1 MEEASLLY
9 QAFIFLLAAVVGVPI
24 AKRLGLGSVL
34 GYLIAGILIGP
45 FVLGLVGH
53 EVDDIMHFA
62 EFGVVMMLFLIGLEL
77 QPKKLW
83 NLRMPILGLGGLQ
96 VVISTA
102 LITMVALAFDLHWK
116 MSLAIGLILALSSTA
131 IVLQTLSEKDLL
143 RTDAGKSAFSVLL
156 FQDIAVIP
164 MLTLMPLLATLPVE
178 STNPV
183 GHTDLEAWQQAV
195 LVFAVISGIILGG
208 RYLVRPV
215 FNWIARTGLRE
226 IFIATSLLLVL
237 SITIAMEMIGL
248 SPALG
253 AFLAG
258 VVLAESE
265 YRHELEVGLVTFKSL
280 LLGLFFITV
289 GASINLD
296 ILMQS
301 PWLIALL
308 LVTLIVIKIVVL
320 MVLAK
325 QFKMSL
331 IENVLFAFALAQG
344 GEFAFVLFT
353 FAAQN
358 GVLDAEIIS
367 LLTVVVALSM
377 ALTPVL
383 LIMCEKLLIPKLSF
397 GNKETREF
405 DQIDDGETPVIVA
418 GYGRFG
424 QIVSRLLRSQ
434 GFDTTLLEYD
444 AVQIDLVKKFGTKA
458 FYGDVT
464 NEDVLRAAGADTA
477 KMMVIAVGNQEKTL
491 KVIDLCRKKFP
502 HLKIY
507 SRAKGRREAY
517 EQKKAGVD
525 FVMRETL
532 GSAVVLGRE
541 ALISLGYRKYQAHR
555 TATAFYH
562 YDSQHLEELADL
574 WGDDKRYVI
583 KAAERAEMLEAVL
596 KADLKDRTALR
607 RSWNS
612 PIVPEE
618 NVFKE
623 ELEEEI
629 EQASSVKGDNSVDS
643 ESSSKPRKN

>member
-1 MEEASLLY
+1 VEEAGFLY
-9 QAFIFLLAAVVGVPI
+9 QAFVFLAAAVVGVSI
-24 AKRLGLGSVL
+24 AKHVGLGSVL
-34 GYLIAGILIGP
+34 GYLIAGMIIGP
-45 FVLGLVGH
+45 FALGLVGH
-53 EVDDIMHFA
+53 DVDDIMHFA

-83 NLRMPILGLGGLQ
+83 NMRMPILGLGGLQ
-96 VVISTA
+96 V
-102 LITMVALAFDLHWK
+102 LITTLLLMLLSLAFEMHWK
-116 MSLAIGLILALSSTA
+116 MALAIGMILALSSTA

-143 RTDAGKSAFSVLL
+143 RTDAGKSAFAVLL
-156 FQDIAVIP
+156 FQDMAVIP
-164 MLTLMPLLATLPVE
+164 MLTLLPLLATLPVE
-178 STNPV
+178 TSVSV
-183 GHTDLEAWQQAV
+183 GHTELEAWQQAA
-195 LVFAVISGIILGG
+195 LVFAVISGIILIG
-208 RYLVRPV
+208 RYLIRPL

-237 SITIAMEMIGL
+237 SITIAMEKIGL

-289 GASINLD
+289 GASINFE

-301 PWLIALL
+301 PWVILL
-308 LVTLIVIKIVVL
+308 LMTTLIVIKLIVL
-320 MVLAK
+320 MLLAK

-331 IENVLFAFALAQG
+331 IENFVFSFALAQG
-344 GEFAFVLFT
+344 GEFAFVLFI
-353 FAAQN
+353 FAVQN
-358 GVLDAEIIS
+358 GVLTEEIVS

-383 LIMCEKLLIPKLSF
+383 LIICQKIIVPKLSF
-397 GNKETREF
+397 GKERREF
-405 DQIDDGETPVIVA
+405 DNVDDGDTPVIVA

-424 QIVSRLLRSQ
+424 QIVSRILRSQ

-458 FYGDVT
+458 YYGDVT
-464 NEDVLRAAGADTA
+464 NEEVLRVAGADVA
-477 KMMVIAVGNQEKTL
+477 KMIVIAVGNQEKSL
-491 KVIDLCRKKFP
+491 KVIELCRKHFP

-517 EQKKAGVD
+517 EQKKAGAD

-532 GSAVVLGRE
+532 GSAVILGRE
-541 ALISLGYRKYQAHR
+541 ALMGLGYRKYQAHR

-562 YDSQHLEELADL
+562 YDSQHLEDLAEV
-574 WGDDKRYVI
+574 WGDKQYVL
-583 KAAERAEMLEAVL
+583 KAAERAEMLEEVL
-596 KADLKDRTALR
+596 KADQRGSKVMRQA
-607 RSWNS
+607 WNTPVS
-612 PIVPEE
+612 Y
-618 NVFKE
+618 
-623 ELEEEI
+623 EEE
-629 EQASSVKGDNSVDS
+629 EGGESATESNKDDKQATDNKGSE
-643 ESSSKPRKN
+643 ESS

>member
-1 MEEASLLY
+1 MEEAGFLY
-9 QAFIFLLAAVVGVPI
+9 QAFVFLAAAVVGVSI
-24 AKRLGLGSVL
+24 AKHVGLGSVL
-34 GYLIAGILIGP
+34 GYLIAGMIIGP
-45 FVLGLVGH
+45 FALGLVGH
-53 EVDDIMHFA
+53 DVDDIMHFA

-83 NLRMPILGLGGLQ
+83 NMRMPILGLGGLQ
-96 VVISTA
+96 V
-102 LITMVALAFDLHWK
+102 LITTLLLMLLSLAFEMHWK
-116 MSLAIGLILALSSTA
+116 MALAIGMILALSSTA

-143 RTDAGKSAFSVLL
+143 RTDAGKSAFAVLL
-156 FQDIAVIP
+156 FQDMAVIP
-164 MLTLMPLLATLPVE
+164 MLTLLPLLATLPVE
-178 STNPV
+178 TSVSV
-183 GHTDLEAWQQAV
+183 GHTELEAWQQAA
-195 LVFAVISGIILGG
+195 LVFAVISGIILIG
-208 RYLVRPV
+208 RYLIRPL

-237 SITIAMEMIGL
+237 SITIAMEKIGL

-289 GASINLD
+289 GASINFE

-301 PWLIALL
+301 PWVILL
-308 LVTLIVIKIVVL
+308 LMTTLIVIKLIVL
-320 MVLAK
+320 MLLAK

-331 IENVLFAFALAQG
+331 IENFVFSFALAQG
-344 GEFAFVLFT
+344 GEFAFVLFI
-353 FAAQN
+353 FAVQN
-358 GVLDAEIIS
+358 GVLTEEIVS

-383 LIMCEKLLIPKLSF
+383 LIICQKIIVPKLSF
-397 GNKETREF
+397 GKERREF
-405 DQIDDGETPVIVA
+405 DNVDDGDTPVIVA

-424 QIVSRLLRSQ
+424 QIVSRILRSQ

-458 FYGDVT
+458 YYGDVT
-464 NEDVLRAAGADTA
+464 NEEVLRVAGADVA
-477 KMMVIAVGNQEKTL
+477 KMIVIAVGNQEKSL
-491 KVIDLCRKKFP
+491 KVIELCRKHFP

-517 EQKKAGVD
+517 EQKKAGAD

-532 GSAVVLGRE
+532 GSAVILGRE
-541 ALISLGYRKYQAHR
+541 ALMGLGYRKYQAHR

-562 YDSQHLEELADL
+562 YDSQHLEDLAEV
-574 WGDDKRYVI
+574 WGDKQYVL
-583 KAAERAEMLEAVL
+583 KAAERAEMLEEVL
-596 KADLKDRTALR
+596 KADQRGSKVMRQA
-607 RSWNS
+607 WNTPVS
-612 PIVPEE
+612 Y
-618 NVFKE
+618 
-623 ELEEEI
+623 EEE
-629 EQASSVKGDNSVDS
+629 EGGESVTESNKDDKQAPDNKGSE
-643 ESSSKPRKN
+643 ESS

>member
-1 MEEASLLY
+1 MEEATILY
-9 QAFIFLLAAVVGVPI
+9 QAFIFLFAAVVGVPI
-24 AKRLGLGSVL
+24 AKHLGLGSVL

-45 FVLGLVGH
+45 FALGLVGQD
-53 EVDDIMHFA
+53 VKDIMHFA

-83 NLRMPILGLGGLQ
+83 KLRMPILGLGGLQ
-96 VVISTA
+96 VILSTI
-102 LITMVALAFDLHWK
+102 LITAIAILFDLSWQ
-116 MSLAIGLILALSSTA
+116 MALAIGLILALSSTA

-178 STNPV
+178 TAKSV
-183 GHTDLEAWQQAV
+183 GHVELEAWQQAS
-195 LVFAVISGIILGG
+195 LVFAVISGIIISG
-208 RYLVRPV
+208 RYLIRPL

-226 IFIATSLLLVL
+226 IFIATSLLLV
-237 SITIAMEMIGL
+237 ITITIGMEVIGL

-289 GASINLD
+289 GASINLEV
-296 ILMQS
+296 LMQS
-301 PWLIALL
+301 PGLIVLL
-308 LVTLIVIKIVVL
+308 LVLLIVIKFIVL
-320 MVLAK
+320 MILAK

-331 IENVLFAFALAQG
+331 IENMLFSFALAQG

-353 FAAQN
+353 FASLN
-358 GVLDAEIIS
+358 GVLSNDIIS

-377 ALTPVL
+377 ALTPLL
-383 LIMCEKLLIPKLSF
+383 LIVCEKLIIPRLSY
-397 GNKETREF
+397 GKEKREF
-405 DQIDDGETPVIVA
+405 DHVDDGETPVIVA

-424 QIVSRLLRSQ
+424 QIVSRILRSQ

-444 AVQIDLVKKFGTKA
+444 AVQIDLVKRFGTKA
-458 FYGDVT
+458 YYGDVT
-464 NEDVLRAAGADTA
+464 NEEVLRVAGAETA

-491 KVIDLCRKKFP
+491 KVIELCRKHFP
-502 HLKIY
+502 HLKIF
-507 SRAKGRREAY
+507 SRAKGRREAF
-517 EQKKAGVD
+517 EQRKAGAD

-532 GSAVVLGRE
+532 GSAVILGRE
-541 ALISLGYRKYQAHR
+541 ALVALGYRKYQAHR

-574 WGDDKRYVI
+574 WGDDKQYVI
-583 KAAERAEMLEAVL
+583 EAAERAEMLEAVL
-596 KADLKDRTALR
+596 KADLEDSQAMT
-607 RSWNS
+607 RSWNTPVAPDDS
-612 PIVPEE
+612 DTESNKKSSE
-618 NVFKE
+618 NDTDAATKE
-623 ELEEEI
+623 T
-629 EQASSVKGDNSVDS
+629 
-643 ESSSKPRKN
+643 P

>member
-1 MEEASLLY
+1 MEEAGFLY
-9 QAFIFLLAAVVGVPI
+9 QAFVFLAAAVVGVSI
-24 AKRLGLGSVL
+24 AKHVGLGSVL
-34 GYLIAGILIGP
+34 GYLIAGMIIGP
-45 FVLGLVGH
+45 FALGLVGH
-53 EVDDIMHFA
+53 DVDDIMHFA

-83 NLRMPILGLGGLQ
+83 NMRMPILGLGGLQ
-96 VVISTA
+96 V
-102 LITMVALAFDLHWK
+102 LITTLLLMLLSLAFEMHWK
-116 MSLAIGLILALSSTA
+116 MALAIGMILALSSTA

-143 RTDAGKSAFSVLL
+143 RTDAGKSAFAVLL
-156 FQDIAVIP
+156 FQDMAVIP
-164 MLTLMPLLATLPVE
+164 MLTLLPLLATLPVE
-178 STNPV
+178 TSVSV
-183 GHTDLEAWQQAV
+183 GHTELEAWQQAA
-195 LVFAVISGIILGG
+195 LVFAVISGIILIG
-208 RYLVRPV
+208 RYLIRPL

-237 SITIAMEMIGL
+237 SITIAMEKIGL

-289 GASINLD
+289 GASINFE

-301 PWLIALL
+301 PWVILL
-308 LVTLIVIKIVVL
+308 LMTTLIVIKLIVL
-320 MVLAK
+320 MLLAK

-331 IENVLFAFALAQG
+331 IENFVFSFALAQG
-344 GEFAFVLFT
+344 GEFAFVLFI
-353 FAAQN
+353 FAVQN
-358 GVLDAEIIS
+358 GVLTEEIVS

-383 LIMCEKLLIPKLSF
+383 LIICQKIIVPKLSF
-397 GNKETREF
+397 GKERREF
-405 DQIDDGETPVIVA
+405 DNVDDGDTPVIVA

-424 QIVSRLLRSQ
+424 QIVSRILRSQ

-458 FYGDVT
+458 YYGDVT
-464 NEDVLRAAGADTA
+464 NEEVLRVAGADVA
-477 KMMVIAVGNQEKTL
+477 KMIVIAVGNQEKSL
-491 KVIDLCRKKFP
+491 KVIELCRKHFP

-517 EQKKAGVD
+517 EQKKAGAD

-532 GSAVVLGRE
+532 GSAVILGRE
-541 ALISLGYRKYQAHR
+541 ALMGLGYRKYQAHR

-562 YDSQHLEELADL
+562 YDSQHLEDLAEV
-574 WGDDKRYVI
+574 WGDKQYVL
-583 KAAERAEMLEAVL
+583 KAAERAEMLEEVL
-596 KADLKDRTALR
+596 KADQRGSKVMRQA
-607 RSWNS
+607 WNTPVS
-612 PIVPEE
+612 Y
-618 NVFKE
+618 
-623 ELEEEI
+623 EEE
-629 EQASSVKGDNSVDS
+629 EGGESATESNKDDKQATDNKGSE
-643 ESSSKPRKN
+643 ESS

>member
-1 MEEASLLY
+1 MEEAGFLY
-9 QAFIFLLAAVVGVPI
+9 QAFVFLLAAVVGVPI
-24 AKRLGLGSVL
+24 AKQLGLGSVL
-34 GYLIAGILIGP
+34 GYLIAGIIIGP
-45 FVLGLVGH
+45 FALGLVGQD
-53 EVDDIMHFA
+53 VTDIMHFA

-83 NLRMPILGLGGLQ
+83 NMRMPILGLGGLQ
-96 VVISTA
+96 VVI
-102 LITMVALAFDLHWK
+102 TMILLTLLALAFDLHWK
-116 MSLAIGLILALSSTA
+116 MALAIGMILALSSTA

-164 MLTLMPLLATLPVE
+164 MLTLLPLLATLPV
-178 STNPV
+178 SSQSV
-183 GHTDLEAWQQAV
+183 GRTELEAWQQAM
-195 LVFAVISGIILGG
+195 LVFAVISGIILIG
-208 RYLVRPV
+208 RYLVRPI

-237 SITIAMEMIGL
+237 SITIAMQKVGL

-289 GASINLD
+289 GASINLEV
-296 ILMQS
+296 LMQS
-301 PWLIALL
+301 PWLILFL
-308 LVTLIVIKIVVL
+308 LVALIAIKIIVL
-320 MVLAK
+320 MILAK

-331 IENVLFAFALAQG
+331 IENMLFSFALAQG
-344 GEFAFVLFT
+344 GEFAFVLFS
-353 FAAQN
+353 FASQN
-358 GVLDAEIIS
+358 GVLSNDIIS

-383 LIMCEKLLIPKLSF
+383 LIICEKLIIPRLSF
-397 GNKETREF
+397 GKERREF
-405 DQIDDGETPVIVA
+405 DKVDDGETPVIVA

-424 QIVSRLLRSQ
+424 QIVSRILRSQ

-458 FYGDVT
+458 YYGDVT
-464 NEDVLRAAGADTA
+464 NEEVLRAAGAEDA

-491 KVIDLCRKKFP
+491 KVIDLCRKHFP
-502 HLKIY
+502 HLKVY

-517 EQKKAGVD
+517 EQQRAGAD

-532 GSAVVLGRE
+532 GSAVILGRE
-541 ALISLGYRKYQAHR
+541 ALMGLGYRKYQAHR

-562 YDSQHLEELADL
+562 YDSQHLEELAEL
-574 WGDDKRYVI
+574 WGDKQYVI

-596 KADLKDRTALR
+596 KADQRDSSAMR
-607 RSWNS
+607 RAWNTPVS
-612 PIVPEE
+612 
-618 NVFKE
+618 
-623 ELEEEI
+623 LEEE
-629 EQASSVKGDNSVDS
+629 ETDDGTDTSGTPEDNSKK
-643 ESSSKPRKN
+643 EST

>member
-1 MEEASLLY
+1 MEETSLLY

-24 AKRLGLGSVL
+24 AKQLGLGSVL

-45 FVLGLVGH
+45 FALGLVGH
-53 EVDDIMHFA
+53 EVNDIMHFA

-96 VVISTA
+96 VVLCTIF
-102 LITMVALAFDLHWK
+102 ITLVALAFDLHWK

-178 STNPV
+178 PTSAV
-183 GHTDLEAWQQAV
+183 GHTELEAWQQAV

-237 SITIAMEMIGL
+237 SITIGMEMIGL

-289 GASINLD
+289 GASINVD

-358 GVLDAEIIS
+358 GVLDADIIS

-383 LIMCEKLLIPKLSF
+383 LILCEKLLIPKLSR
-397 GNKETREF
+397 NNETREF
-405 DQIDDGETPVIVA
+405 DPIDDGETPVIVA

-424 QIVSRLLRSQ
+424 QVVSRLLRSQ

-491 KVIDLCRKKFP
+491 KVIELCQKKFP

-532 GSAVVLGRE
+532 GSAVGLGRE
-541 ALISLGYRKYQAHR
+541 ALIALGYRKYQAYR

-596 KADLKDRTALR
+596 RADLKDRTALR

-612 PIVPEE
+612 PIVSEE
-618 NVFKE
+618 NVFKD
-623 ELEEEI
+623 ELEEI
-629 EQASSVKGDNSVDS
+629 EQASSGKSDTDDSVGLK
-643 ESSSKPRKN
+643 SKPSKD